1 MPEEEA
7 LLVVDL
13 LLLLVVGLLLVGG
26 PLQVAALSEAA
37 LVLSEAALVLSVAV
51 LSVVALS
58 EAAALADLTVVAL
71 QQEHTGHHMLLEH
84 QSIDIQDPMDML

>member
-1 MPEEEA
+1 MPEEEALLVA

-13 LLLLVVGLLLVGG
+13 LLLVVDL
-26 PLQVAALSEAA
+26 LQVADLSE
-37 LVLSEAALVLSVAV
+37 AV